1 MVLPL
6 LSAQVGLP
14 LMRAYL
20 PLVLTLVLEGIS
32 IPEVGAAAL
41 VYAILVLLGWHGSL
55 PYCCFDCL
63 ILLTILMLVAAVYL
77 LEYIQFVQNINLA
90 SGTEAPPTSQ
100 PSEQ

>member
-1 MVLPL
+1 
-6 LSAQVGLP
+6 
-14 LMRAYL
+14 MRAYL

-55 PYCCFDCL
+55 SYCCFDYL
-63 ILLTILMLVAAVYL
+63 ILLTILMIVVAVYL
-77 LEYIQFVQNINLA
+77 LGYIQFAPNTNLA
-90 SGTEAPPTSQ
+90 SGMEAPPPSQ